1 MEKNR
6 RKNLAANS
14 VMVAIIAMIIVGG
27 VLGVGYIR
35 GWFGDRN
42 ADTAVLA
49 DVRGIVNMTRSGV
62 TYPVEQDTPL
72 RAGDVITCTPGGS
85 AAIHVGEGS
94 ALAIGEQ
101 ATMTVE
107 DPTRDG
113 FTVDVANGEL
123 FAFVTNEKARPV
135 TLHFDGKSVE
145 VQNAIV
151 SLSRRTG
158 AQNVNVYYGAAGEAT
173 AGQVLNW
180 VQDTMTVDP
189 LQIVS
194 LNAFSVRQ
202 LRAAN
207 AVADCCFTNEEL
219 DRMEAERKAEQASAS
234 LATMSEK
241 LSELDLAYECTLTIR
256 CDTILANWDKL
267 EVAKQEFVPE
277 DGVIL
282 ATVKVP
288 FAEGETAFDA
298 TTRACEAYGIQIE
311 YSWTP
316 LYNAYYVEGINH
328 LYEFDCGAESGW
340 MFKVNGWFPNYGS
353 SAYVLQDGDAIM
365 WEYTCVGLGADI
377 GGQVT

>member
-1 MEKNR
+1 MDKKEKNIF
-6 RKNLAANS
+6 ANS
-14 VMVAIIAMIIVGG
+14 VMVAIIAMILVGG

-107 DPTRDG
+107 DPIRDG
-113 FTVDVANGEL
+113 FAVDVANGEL
-123 FAFVTNEKARPV
+123 FAFVTNEKAKPV

-180 VQDTMTVDP
+180 VQDTLTVDP

-207 AVADCCFTNEEL
+207 VVAECCFTNEEL
-219 DRMEAERKAEQASAS
+219 DKMEADRKAEQEAASMAS
-234 LATMSEK
+234 MSEK

-256 CDTILANWDKL
+256 CDTILQNWDKL
-267 EVAKQEFVPE
+267 DVAKQEFVPE

-298 TTRACEAYGIQIE
+298 TTRACEAYGLQIE

>member
-14 VMVAIIAMIIVGG
+14 VMVAIIAMILVGG

-113 FTVDVANGEL
+113 FAVDVANGEL

-158 AQNVNVYYGAAGEAT
+158 AQNVNVYYGTAGEAT
-173 AGQVLNW
+173 AGQVLKAPRSKYRGD
-180 VQDTMTVDP
+180 VLLYQRGTGPDGG
-189 LQIVS
+189 
-194 LNAFSVRQ
+194 
-202 LRAAN
+202 RAQGRTGFGEPGDH
-207 AVADCCFTNEEL
+207 V
-219 DRMEAERKAEQASAS
+219 RKA
-234 LATMSEK
+234 
-241 LSELDLAYECTLTIR
+241 
-256 CDTILANWDKL
+256 
-267 EVAKQEFVPE
+267 
-277 DGVIL
+277 
-282 ATVKVP
+282 
-288 FAEGETAFDA
+288 
-298 TTRACEAYGIQIE
+298 
-311 YSWTP
+311 
-316 LYNAYYVEGINH
+316 
-328 LYEFDCGAESGW
+328 
-340 MFKVNGWFPNYGS
+340 
-353 SAYVLQDGDAIM
+353 
-365 WEYTCVGLGADI
+365 LGA
-377 GGQVT
+377 GSCL

>member
-1 MEKNR
+1 MDK
-6 RKNLAANS
+6 KKKSIFANS
-14 VMVAIIAMIIVGG
+14 VMVAIIVMILVGG

-35 GWFGDRN
+35 GWFGDKGSG
-42 ADTAVLA
+42 AAVLA
-49 DVRGIVNMTRSGV
+49 DVKGIVNMTRSGV

-72 RAGDVITCTPGGS
+72 RAGDVIACTPGGS

-107 DPTRDG
+107 NPTRDG
-113 FTVDVANGEL
+113 FAVDVANGEL

-158 AQNVNVYYGAAGEAT
+158 AQNVNVYYGAAGEAK

-180 VQDTMTVDP
+180 VQDTLTVDP

-207 AVADCCFTNEEL
+207 TVATCCFTNEEL
-219 DRMEAERKAEQASAS
+219 DKMEADRKSEQEAAN
-234 LATMSEK
+234 LAAMSEE
-241 LSELDLAYECTLTIR
+241 LSELDLAYECTIAIR
-256 CDTILANWDKL
+256 CDTILNNYDKL
-267 EVAKQEFVPE
+267 NPAKAEFVPE
-277 DGVIL
+277 NGIIL
-282 ATVKVP
+282 APVKIP
-288 FAEGETAFDA
+288 FAEGETAFDV
-298 TTRACEAYGIQIE
+298 TKRACEAYGLQLE

-316 LYNAYYVEGINH
+316 LYNSNYVEGINH

-340 MFKVNGWFPNYGS
+340 MYAVNGWFPNYGT
-353 SAYVLQDGDAIM
+353 SAYVLQDGDAVV
-365 WEYTCVGLGADI
+365 WEYTCVGLGADL
-377 GGQVT
+377 GGAAW

>member
-14 VMVAIIAMIIVGG
+14 VMVAIIAMILVGG

-113 FTVDVANGEL
+113 FAVDVANGEL

-145 VQNAIV
+145 VQNAIL

-158 AQNVNVYYGAAGEAT
+158 AQNVNVYYGTAGEAT

-180 VQDTMTVDP
+180 VQDTLTVDP

-207 AVADCCFTNEEL
+207 TVATCCFTNEEL
-219 DRMEAERKAEQASAS
+219 DQMEAERKAEQASAS

>member
-1 MEKNR
+1 MQKK
-6 RKNLAANS
+6 RKSIFANS
-14 VMVAIIAMIIVGG
+14 VMVAIITMILVGG

-35 GWFGDRN
+35 GWFGDKGSD
-42 ADTAVLA
+42 AAVLS
-49 DVRGIVNMTRSGV
+49 DVKGIVNMTRNGV

-72 RAGDVITCTPGGS
+72 RKDDVITCTPGGS
-85 AAIHVGEGS
+85 AAIRISSGS

-101 ATMTVE
+101 AAMTVL
-107 DPTRDG
+107 DPSSRG
-113 FTVDVANGEL
+113 FSVDVSNGEL
-123 FAFVTNEKARPV
+123 FAFVTDPNAKPV
-135 TLHFDGKSVE
+135 TLNFDGKSVS

-158 AQNVNVYYGAAGEAT
+158 AQNVNVYYGAVGDAS

-180 VQDTMTVDP
+180 VQDTLTVDP
-189 LQIVS
+189 MQIVS

-207 AVADCCFTNEEL
+207 TVAECCFSNEEL
-219 DRMEAERKAEQASAS
+219 DIMEAERKAEQEAAS
-234 LATMSEK
+234 LASMSEA
-241 LSELDLAYECTLTIR
+241 LSELDLAYECTLSIR
-256 CDTILANWDKL
+256 CDTILDHYDDL
-267 EVAKQEFVPE
+267 DPAKAEFVPD

-298 TTRACEAYGIQIE
+298 TKRACEAYGLQIE

-316 LYNAYYVEGINH
+316 LYNSYYVEGINY

-340 MFKVNGWFPNYGS
+340 MFKVNGWFPNYGAS
-353 SAYVLQDGDAIM
+353 SYILQDGDAIM
-365 WEYTCVGLGADI
+365 WEYTCVGLGTDI
-377 GGQVT
+377 GGSGW